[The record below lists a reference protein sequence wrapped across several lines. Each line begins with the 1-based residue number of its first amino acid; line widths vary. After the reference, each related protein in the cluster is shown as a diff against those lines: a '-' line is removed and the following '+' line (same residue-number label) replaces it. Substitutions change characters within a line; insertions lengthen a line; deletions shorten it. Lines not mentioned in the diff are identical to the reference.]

1 MKKLITIAAILT
13 LSGTAY
19 ADNDFHSAGS
29 GFILFQDSS
38 SSYNNDLSAHSLV
51 QNDLHSAGS
60 GFILFQ
66 DSRVSTV
73 ATTGAQPSVGSSSV
87 NYDNLFWGGAEG

>member
-19 ADNDFHSAGS
+19 ADNDF
-29 GFILFQDSS
+29 
-38 SSYNNDLSAHSLV
+38 
-51 QNDLHSAGS
+51 HSAGS